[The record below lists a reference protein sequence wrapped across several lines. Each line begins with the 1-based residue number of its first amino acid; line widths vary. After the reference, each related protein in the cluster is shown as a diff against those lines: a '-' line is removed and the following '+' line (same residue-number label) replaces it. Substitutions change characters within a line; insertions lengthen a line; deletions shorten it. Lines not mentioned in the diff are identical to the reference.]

1 MRSIL
6 KEQELKDYFVKQ
18 EDVEFALLFGSLAS
32 GRVNPMSD
40 IDIAVYFRDGND
52 ALRMGDRQIEITCA
66 VMSIYKVNRADV
78 VVLNRANP
86 FLRFQIMKYGRLF
99 HAGDEKIFYRFKAD
113 SFGIYQDI
121 KPMYHLYEITA
132 ERSLRRG
139 IYG

>member
-1 MRSIL
+1 MKSIL

-18 EDVEFALLFGSLAS
+18 EDVEFALLFGSFAS

-52 ALRMGDRQIEITCA
+52 ALRLGDRQVEITCA

-86 FLRFQIMKYGRLF
+86 FLRFQIMKYGRLLY
-99 HAGDEKIFYRFKAD
+99 ARDEKIFYRFKAN